1 MSRTPGIV
9 SATVI
14 VMLVTGAFGGGLIG
28 LILGSMLTSQLWL
41 AIIAAFAGVIIAAIV
56 RHVAFGSRGQLPFPP
71 PLSFLHV
78 IVSSLIGGLAGHE
91 LAVDLREPPPSGLI
105 GGISGVLAAVL
116 FSSFVITLLYG
127 KNDHH

>member
-1 MSRTPGIV
+1 MQARRRQLARRPSRGLDFLRPLREAEWRRDEFAMLHSQRIGRIDVSRTPGIV

-56 RHVAFGSRGQLPFPP
+56 RHVAFGSRGQLPS
-71 PLSFLHV
+71 PL
-78 IVSSLIGGLAGHE
+78 
-91 LAVDLREPPPSGLI
+91 R
-105 GGISGVLAAVL
+105 
-116 FSSFVITLLYG
+116 
-127 KNDHH
+127 